1 MHSFLYVQMAD
12 KLAVYLL
19 LQIYDFFEARINN
32 LMKTKKN
39 KEENKLENVL
49 FSYHE
54 GNSRNEIWAFRED
67 AAAELHVCF
76 SHSVAYDEH

>member
-12 KLAVYLL
+12 KLAVYLF
-19 LQIYDFFEARINN
+19 LQIFDFFEARRNN

-49 FSYHE
+49 LSYHE
-54 GNSRNEIWAFRED
+54 ENLRNENWASRED
-67 AAAELHVCF
+67 AGA
-76 SHSVAYDEH
+76 